1 MVLSIILGKSIGTI
15 CALNQIKKPKP
26 PKWSN
31 LRQLNIGKCNLIVGA
46 SQAVLAS
53 PGDLTNSH
61 RTNIGIRGNLRGHKN
76 GKTMINAHQVGRER
90 HCHGVHP
97 HRSGWGLG
105 PLLLGLFIC
114 AGCPGSESPDI
125 PLFPFEGPE
134 LPDQLLGTSSFEM
147 REFIEEFENRNCEN
161 AVARNCRVLN
171 AIRDTA
177 QQPSMG
183 MTPRMPDEFPRY
195 IDIPA
200 DGPAGGYEEVDVD
213 NWANEEKMPGI
224 GPMSSIVPVDLSG
237 LFEDFFPDEP
247 ISIESVSL
255 DFLVN
260 TLNFDVQEVVL
271 LIDPEPLPDDRP
283 PPPPHIL
290 EQQQRAR
297 PVGFFPGRAPL
308 STGRTDM
315 TFVEGG
321 QTRLSDAINEGR
333 FTGVI
338 KINQTQPRPLP
349 EGAEPNRRRRP
360 AGLGEVNLVVG
371 ISTLNEDEVN
381 E

>member
-1 MVLSIILGKSIGTI
+1 MIDT
-15 CALNQIKKPKP
+15 QKPE
-26 PKWSN
+26 WRCL
-31 LRQLNIGKCNLIVGA
+31 LRRVI
-46 SQAVLAS
+46 
-53 PGDLTNSH
+53 SH
-61 RTNIGIRGNLRGHKN
+61 RSFGSLL
-76 GKTMINAHQVGRER
+76 AVQVG
-90 HCHGVHP
+90 
-97 HRSGWGLG
+97 
-105 PLLLGLFIC
+105 LFFIV
-114 AGCPGSESPDI
+114 GCPGPEVPDV
-125 PLFPFEGPE
+125 PVFPFAGPE

-161 AVARNCRVLN
+161 AVARNCRVIN

-271 LIDPEPLPDDRP
+271 LIDPEPLPEDRP
-283 PPPPHIL
+283 PPPPWIL

-297 PVGFFPGRAPL
+297 PVGVFPGRPPL
-308 STGRTDM
+308 STGRTEM
-315 TFVEGG
+315 VFLEEG
-321 QTRLSDAINEGR
+321 QRRLSEAINEGR

-360 AGLGEVNLVVG
+360 AGLGEINVVVG
-371 ISTLNEDEVN
+371 ISASNDEVN